1 MLEENR
7 RVSERQ
13 QMRFRIADATI
24 NNEIFLTD
32 VFIVILLQYLYFFL
46 LMPPTNS
53 TIRSTMRIDLSHV
66 LNELMQSLLFGCLA
80 VDVEKRHRIPRPCL
94 FDHW

>member
-32 VFIVILLQYLYFFL
+32 VFIVILLQYLYFFY
-46 LMPPTNS
+46 
-53 TIRSTMRIDLSHV
+53 
-66 LNELMQSLLFGCLA
+66 ECL
-80 VDVEKRHRIPRPCL
+80 
-94 FDHW
+94 